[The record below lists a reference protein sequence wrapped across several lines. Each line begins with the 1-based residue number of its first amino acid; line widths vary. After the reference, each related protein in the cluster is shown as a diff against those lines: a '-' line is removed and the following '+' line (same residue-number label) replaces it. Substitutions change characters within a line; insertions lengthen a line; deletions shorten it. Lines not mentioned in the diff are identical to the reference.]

1 MISKRFE
8 FHGFPSNEF
17 RLPMSRDDI
26 ASYLGLAVETVSRSF
41 QKLKG
46 AGMIQVS
53 GRNVIL
59 EDRDALQG
67 FS

>member
-1 MISKRFE
+1 SD
-8 FHGFPSNEF
+8 EF